1 MSWKELYER
10 YDEFKD
16 LTEEELIEK
25 LGTWWGPIFFESKE
39 DIRKGVWRRP
49 SEEASGSKG
58 SERRSNESKTEE
70 KHCGEDHCEV

>member
-39 DIRKGVWRRP
+39 EIRKTLWRRP
-49 SEEASGSKG
+49 SEAS
-58 SERRSNESKTEE
+58 SESEE
-70 KHCGEDHCEV
+70 